1 MGQFDLERAATWA
14 MIGSHRHQD
23 ETNIEI
29 QNNVPKDNY
38 NVHIKKEIDYKKVM
52 SIIRITAK
60 Y

>member
-23 ETNIEI
+23 DTNIEI
-29 QNNVPKDNY
+29 QNNVPKEDY
-38 NVHIKKEIDYKKVM
+38 NVHINKEIDYKKAM
-52 SIIRITAK
+52 SIILITTN